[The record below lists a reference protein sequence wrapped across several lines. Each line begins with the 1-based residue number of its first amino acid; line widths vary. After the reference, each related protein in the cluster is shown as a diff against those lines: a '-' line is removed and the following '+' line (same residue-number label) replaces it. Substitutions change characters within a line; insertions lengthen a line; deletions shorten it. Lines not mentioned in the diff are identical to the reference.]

1 MHKIVVGQTVFK
13 YGMARRN
20 FPAFSTARYLMTR
33 PKKERVCLVGS
44 GNWYVCRPHSMRI
57 LFFFD
62 TLCRGSAV
70 GKIVG
75 YNVARHSDLFE
86 PQVTQWVFEEMF
98 NGEKLTDIINREH
111 ENPKYDYAAVVV

>member
-1 MHKIVVGQTVFK
+1 MPCWLGKLV
-13 YGMARRN
+13 R
-20 FPAFSTARYLMTR
+20 PSTALDA
-33 PKKERVCLVGS
+33 
-44 GNWYVCRPHSMRI
+44 NF
-57 LFFFD
+57 FFFD

-86 PQVTQWVFEEMF
+86 PQVKQWVFEEMF